1 MWLIIKVLRINRK
14 PRKIGLNE
22 LILKI
27 KGTTLINKY
36 PDGKKGLDS
45 ANIFGSKRALNRIL
59 KMIIY
64 SAKKLS
70 IKFSPTVG
78 NHRYT
83 WWD

>member
-1 MWLIIKVLRINRK
+1 MKNRVN
-14 PRKIGLNE
+14 LNNPE
-22 LILKI
+22 I
-27 KGTTLINKY
+27 KGTALMINILMEKR
-36 PDGKKGLDS
+36 GLDS
-45 ANIFGSKRALNRIL
+45 ANMFGSKMALNRIL

-70 IKFSPTVG
+70 KKFSPTVG